1 MKIIPKRALRCS
13 FCGKSEREVAKLLA
27 GPKVH
32 NCDACV
38 DVCNGIL
45 EALPRTFA
53 GWDAMTNEQLIAS
66 LKPAAA
72 TVDATRA
79 LLQSQVETLRQR
91 GVSWEAIG
99 GALGISRQAAW
110 ERFS

>member
-1 MKIIPKRALRCS
+1 MRLIPKRRLRCS
-13 FCGKSEREVAKLLA
+13 FCGKSEREVAKLMA

-32 NCDACV
+32 ICDACV
-38 DVCNGIL
+38 GVCNRIL
-45 EALPRTFA
+45 EAAPTTAA
-53 GWDAMTNEQLIAS
+53 GWDTMTDAQLLAA

-72 TVDATRA
+72 SVDATRA
-79 LLQSQVETLRQR
+79 VLQAQVEALRRR
-91 GVSWEAIG
+91 GVSWGAIG

>member
-13 FCGKSEREVAKLLA
+13 FCGKSEREVTKLLA

-32 NCDACV
+32 ICDACV

-91 GVSWEAIG
+91 GVSWEAIR

>member
-13 FCGKSEREVAKLLA
+13 FCGKSEREVTKLLA

-32 NCDACV
+32 ICDACV